1 MRKIGALGERF
12 LPDLLRLRMLYIQ
25 EISLKKLF
33 CALLLAASL
42 PCMAANGAA
51 ANATA
56 NSTAAVKI
64 GYVQIDR
71 LMQSPASLAVGE
83 KLQKDFTPRT
93 NELKR
98 LKKQLDD
105 KEAALDKDML
115 TLTEP
120 LRQTRSKEISELRL
134 EYQQR
139 QRELAEDFELRK
151 REERA
156 RLQDRI
162 NKAVA
167 AVSQAEGYD
176 LIFYGNA
183 AYAGPK
189 ADITEKVIQA
199 IK

>member
-1 MRKIGALGERF
+1 M
-12 LPDLLRLRMLYIQ
+12 
-25 EISLKKLF
+25 KKLF
-33 CALLLAASL
+33 IALLLAISL
-42 PCMAANGAA
+42 PCIAANGAPANGAA
-51 ANATA
+51 ANGTA
-56 NSTAAVKI
+56 VSKI

-71 LMQSPASLAVGE
+71 IMQSPASLAVGE
-83 KLQKDFTPRT
+83 KLKKEFTPRN

-115 TLTEP
+115 TLSEAV
-120 LRQTRSKEISELRL
+120 RESRSKEISELRL

-162 NKAVA
+162 NQAVTT
-167 AVSQAEGYD
+167 VSQAEGLD
-176 LIFYGNA
+176 LVFYGNA

-189 ADITEKVIQA
+189 ADITEKVIKA

>member
-1 MRKIGALGERF
+1 M
-12 LPDLLRLRMLYIQ
+12 
-25 EISLKKLF
+25 KKLF
-33 CALLLAASL
+33 YAWLLAVSL
-42 PCMAANGAA
+42 PCFAAKSAP
-51 ANATA
+51 A
-56 NSTAAVKI
+56 NSAAIPKI

-71 LMQSPASLAVGE
+71 IMQSSASLEVGE
-83 KLQKDFTPRT
+83 KLQKEFTPRN

-115 TLTEP
+115 TLSESV
-120 LRQTRSKEISELRL
+120 RESRSKEISEMRL
-134 EYQQR
+134 DFQQR
-139 QRELAEDFELRK
+139 QRELAEDFEFRK

-162 NKAVA
+162 NKAVT

-176 LIFYGNA
+176 LVLYGNA

-189 ADITEKVIQA
+189 ADITEKVIKA

>member
-1 MRKIGALGERF
+1 M
-12 LPDLLRLRMLYIQ
+12 
-25 EISLKKLF
+25 KKLF
-33 CALLLAASL
+33 CSLLLAISL
-42 PCMAANGAA
+42 PFASANGAPANGTA
-51 ANATA
+51 AN
-56 NSTAAVKI
+56 NGAAPKI

-71 LMQSPASLAVGE
+71 IMQSPASIEVGE
-83 KLQKDFTPRT
+83 KLQKEFTPRNT
-93 NELKR
+93 ELKR

-115 TLTEP
+115 TLSEAA
-120 LRQTRSKEISELRL
+120 RETRSREISELRL
-134 EYQQR
+134 DFQR
-139 QRELAEDFELRK
+139 QQRELAEDFELRK

-162 NKAVA
+162 NKAVT

-176 LIFYGNA
+176 LVMYGNA

-189 ADITEKVIQA
+189 ADITDKVIKA

>member
-1 MRKIGALGERF
+1 M
-12 LPDLLRLRMLYIQ
+12 
-25 EISLKKLF
+25 KKLF
-33 CALLLAASL
+33 CALLLTLSL
-42 PCMAANGAA
+42 PCFAAKS
-51 ANATA
+51 TPA
-56 NSTAAVKI
+56 NSAASPRI

-71 LMQSPASLAVGE
+71 IMQSPASLDVGE
-83 KLQKDFTPRT
+83 KLQKEFTPRN

-115 TLTEP
+115 TLSEP
-120 LRQTRSKEISELRL
+120 VREARSKEISEMRL
-134 EYQQR
+134 DFQQR

-156 RLQDRI
+156 KLQDRI
-162 NKAVA
+162 NKAVT

-176 LIFYGNA
+176 LVLYGNA

-189 ADITEKVIQA
+189 ADITDKVIKA

>member
-1 MRKIGALGERF
+1 
-12 LPDLLRLRMLYIQ
+12 
-25 EISLKKLF
+25 LKELF
-33 CALLLAASL
+33 CALLLAVSL
-42 PCMAANGAA
+42 PCVAANGAA

-56 NSTAAVKI
+56 NTAASAKI

-71 LMQSPASLAVGE
+71 VMQSPASLAVGE
-83 KLQKDFTPRT
+83 KLQKEFIPRN

-115 TLTEP
+115 TLSEP
-120 LRQTRSKEISELRL
+120 VRESRSKEISELRL
-134 EYQQR
+134 EFQQR

-156 RLQDRI
+156 RLQDRV
-162 NKAVA
+162 NKAVT
-167 AVSQAEGYD
+167 AVSLAEGYD
-176 LIFYGNA
+176 LVLYGNA

-189 ADITEKVIQA
+189 ADITEKVIKA

>member
-1 MRKIGALGERF
+1 M
-12 LPDLLRLRMLYIQ
+12 
-25 EISLKKLF
+25 KKLF
-33 CALLLAASL
+33 CALLLLVSL
-42 PCMAANGAA
+42 PCFAGKS
-51 ANATA
+51 ATA
-56 NSTAAVKI
+56 NTAASPKI

-71 LMQSPASLAVGE
+71 IMQSPASMEVGE
-83 KLQKDFTPRT
+83 KLKKEFTPRN

-115 TLTEP
+115 TLSEP
-120 LRQTRSKEISELRL
+120 VRESRSKEISELRL
-134 EYQQR
+134 DFQQR

-156 RLQDRI
+156 KLQDRI
-162 NKAVA
+162 NKAVT
-167 AVSQAEGYD
+167 AVSVAEGYD
-176 LIFYGNA
+176 LVLYGNA

-189 ADITEKVIQA
+189 ADITEKVIKA

>member
-1 MRKIGALGERF
+1 M
-12 LPDLLRLRMLYIQ
+12 
-25 EISLKKLF
+25 KKLF
-33 CALLLAASL
+33 LALLLAISL
-42 PCMAANGAA
+42 PCIAANGAA
-51 ANATA
+51 ANGAAT
-56 NSTAAVKI
+56 NGAASPKI

-71 LMQSPASLAVGE
+71 IMQSSASLAVGE
-83 KLQKDFTPRT
+83 KLKKEFTPRNT
-93 NELKR
+93 ELKR

-115 TLTEP
+115 TLSEP
-120 LRQTRSKEISELRL
+120 LRETRSKEISELRL
-134 EYQQR
+134 DYQQR

-162 NKAVA
+162 NQAVSQ
-167 AVSQAEGYD
+167 VSQAEGYD
-176 LIFYGNA
+176 LVLYGNA

-189 ADITEKVIQA
+189 ADITEKVIKA

>member
-1 MRKIGALGERF
+1 M
-12 LPDLLRLRMLYIQ
+12 
-25 EISLKKLF
+25 KKLF
-33 CALLLAASL
+33 CALLLAISL
-42 PCMAANGAA
+42 PCAAANGTA
-51 ANATA
+51 ANGTA
-56 NSTAAVKI
+56 STAALKI

-71 LMQSPASLAVGE
+71 IMQSPASLAVGE
-83 KLQKDFTPRT
+83 RLQKEFTPR
-93 NELKR
+93 NAELQR

-115 TLTEP
+115 TLSEP
-120 LRQTRSKEISELRL
+120 VRESRSKEISELRL
-134 EYQQR
+134 EFQQR

-162 NKAVA
+162 NKAVTT
-167 AVSQAEGYD
+167 VSQAEGYD
-176 LIFYGNA
+176 LVLYGTA

-189 ADITEKVIQA
+189 ADITEKVIKA